1 MRKEIIRRK
10 LSEDFKELPE
20 IIESNNERTYI
31 LSEGTKVTFKE
42 ITVDILFPKRQMSL
56 DEVEEIMWKIE
67 NLKKV
72 EELIKRI
79 DRENLEEKLKTVSQ
93 RLKNEGYSVSEN
105 FCEGTCKIRYAIG
118 KEHANFLLKIEDLP
132 QIKNLKISWFT
143 LKEKNEIIKIIKEEL
158 WFLLFIFW
166 KKVVDLTTDL
176 WYNKLR

>member
-1 MRKEIIRRK
+1 MTMRKEIIRRK

-20 IIESNNERTYI
+20 IIENNNERTYI
-31 LSEGTKVTFKE
+31 LSEETRVTFGE
-42 ITVDILFPKRQMSL
+42 IIVDILFPRRQMSL

-118 KEHANFLLKIEDLP
+118 KEQFANFLLKIEDLP

-158 WFLLFIFW
+158 
-166 KKVVDLTTDL
+166 
-176 WYNKLR
+176 

>member
-1 MRKEIIRRK
+1 MRKGIIRRK

-31 LSEGTKVTFKE
+31 LSEEAKVTFGE
-42 ITVDILFPKRQMSL
+42 IAVDILFPKRQMSL

-79 DRENLEEKLKTVSQ
+79 DRENLEEKLETVSQ

-105 FCEGTCKIRYAIG
+105 FSEGTCKIRYAIG
-118 KEHANFLLKIEDLP
+118 KEQFANFLLRIEDLP
-132 QIKNLKISWFT
+132 EIKRERIFSLSNNREKI
-143 LKEKNEIIKIIKEEL
+143 KIIEIIKEEL
-158 WFLLFIFW
+158 
-166 KKVVDLTTDL
+166 
-176 WYNKLR
+176 

>member
-1 MRKEIIRRK
+1 MRKEIIKRK

-93 RLKNEGYSVSEN
+93 RLKNERYSVSEN
-105 FCEGTCKIRYAIG
+105 FSEGTCKIRYAIG
-118 KEHANFLLKIEDLP
+118 KEQFANFLLKIEDLP

-158 WFLLFIFW
+158 
-166 KKVVDLTTDL
+166 
-176 WYNKLR
+176 

>member
-1 MRKEIIRRK
+1 MRKKIIKRK

-31 LSEGTKVTFKE
+31 LSEETRVIFGE
-42 ITVDILFPKRQMSL
+42 IAVDILFPKRQMSL

-158 WFLLFIFW
+158 
-166 KKVVDLTTDL
+166 
-176 WYNKLR
+176 

>member
-1 MRKEIIRRK
+1 MRKEIIKRK
-10 LSEDFKELPE
+10 LSEDFKEFPE

-79 DRENLEEKLKTVSQ
+79 DRENLEEKLETVSQ
-93 RLKNEGYSVSEN
+93 RLKNEGYLVSEN
-105 FCEGTCKIRYAIG
+105 FSEGTCKIRYAIG
-118 KEHANFLLKIEDLP
+118 KEQFANFLLRVEDLP
-132 QIKNLKISWFT
+132 EIKKERISSFALREKI
-143 LKEKNEIIKIIKEEL
+143 KIIEIIKEEL
-158 WFLLFIFW
+158 
-166 KKVVDLTTDL
+166 
-176 WYNKLR
+176 

>member
-20 IIESNNERTYI
+20 IIENDNERTYI
-31 LSEGTKVTFKE
+31 LSEETRVTFRE
-42 ITVDILFPKRQMSL
+42 IIVDILFPRRQMSL

-79 DRENLEEKLKTVSQ
+79 DRENLEEKIKTVSQ

-105 FCEGTCKIRYAIG
+105 FFEGTCKIRYAIG
-118 KEHANFLLKIEDLP
+118 KEQFANFLLKIEDLP

-158 WFLLFIFW
+158 
-166 KKVVDLTTDL
+166 
-176 WYNKLR
+176 

>member
-1 MRKEIIRRK
+1 MRKEIMQ
-10 LSEDFKELPE
+10 
-20 IIESNNERTYI
+20 
-31 LSEGTKVTFKE
+31 
-42 ITVDILFPKRQMSL
+42 RQMSL

-72 EELIKRI
+72 EELIKKI

-118 KEHANFLLKIEDLP
+118 KEQFANFLLKIEDLP

-143 LKEKNEIIKIIKEEL
+143 LKEKIKIIEIIKEEL
-158 WFLLFIFW
+158 
-166 KKVVDLTTDL
+166 
-176 WYNKLR
+176 

>member
-20 IIESNNERTYI
+20 IIENNNERTYI
-31 LSEGTKVTFKE
+31 LSEETRVIFGE
-42 ITVDILFPKRQMSL
+42 IAVDILFPKRQMSL

-72 EELIKRI
+72 EELIKKI

-93 RLKNEGYSVSEN
+93 RLQNEGYLVSEN

-118 KEHANFLLKIEDLP
+118 KEQFANFLLKIEDLP

-143 LKEKNEIIKIIKEEL
+143 LKEKKEIIKIIKEEL
-158 WFLLFIFW
+158 
-166 KKVVDLTTDL
+166 
-176 WYNKLR
+176 